1 MVMFRY
7 ALAGLMTVGLLAP
20 AIVFAADTSSTNIEI
35 VRNQLAEM
43 NRGDWKTALDVY
55 TPDTRNFGRKVGRA
69 VMARIFHDIYVTFPD
84 FRQDIVEIVAVGD
97 SVIVREK
104 MSGTHDGVGR
114 IPVNGGM
121 LVGVAPTG
129 HRYDI
134 DAIHWY
140 KMKDGKIAGH
150 YAVRDDLKMMQDL
163 GLSPKPALF
172 DWSAFAVEANRKR

>member
-1 MVMFRY
+1 MFRY
-7 ALAGLMTVGLLAP
+7 ARTGLVAVGLLAP
-20 AIVFAADTSSTNIEI
+20 SIVLAADIPSTNIRIIEK
-35 VRNQLAEM
+35 QLAEM

-69 VMARIFHDIYVTFPD
+69 VMAKIFQDIYTTFPN
-84 FRQDIVEIVAVGD
+84 FKQEIVEVVAAGD

-104 MSGTHDGVGR
+104 MTGTHDGVGR

-129 HRYDI
+129 RHYRI

-140 KMKDGKIAGH
+140 KLKDGKIVDH
-150 YAVRDDLKMMQDL
+150 YAVRDDLAMMQDL
-163 GLSPKPALF
+163 GLSPKPAPF
-172 DWSAFAVEANRKR
+172 DWAAFAAEANTER

>member
-1 MVMFRY
+1 MFRY
-7 ALAGLMTVGLLAP
+7 ARIGLLTVGLLAP
-20 AIVFAADTSSTNIEI
+20 SISPAADIASTNMEI
-35 VRNQLAEM
+35 IKKQLAEM

-69 VMARIFHDIYVTFPD
+69 VMARIFQDIYTTFPD
-84 FRQDIVEIVAVGD
+84 FKQEIVEIVAVGD

-104 MSGTHDGVGR
+104 MMGTHDGVGR

-129 HRYDI
+129 HHYQI

-140 KMKDGKIAGH
+140 KLKDGKIADH

-163 GLSPKPALF
+163 GLSPEPAPF
-172 DWSAFAVEANRKR
+172 DWAAFAAKANTKR

>member
-1 MVMFRY
+1 MFRY
-7 ALAGLMTVGLLAP
+7 ARAGLVTIGLLAP
-20 AIVFAADTSSTNIEI
+20 SVVLADDNPSTNIKIIES
-35 VRNQLAEM
+35 QLAEM
-43 NRGDWKTALDVY
+43 NRGDWKTALGVY

-69 VMARIFHDIYVTFPD
+69 VMARIFQDIYTTFPD
-84 FRQDIVEIVAVGD
+84 FKQEIVEIVAVGD

-104 MSGTHDGVGR
+104 MKGTHDGVGR

-129 HRYDI
+129 RHYEA

-140 KMKDGKIAGH
+140 KLKDGKITDH

-163 GLSPKPALF
+163 RLSPEPAPF
-172 DWSAFAVEANRKR
+172 DWAAFAAEANTKR

>member
-1 MVMFRY
+1 MFRY
-7 ALAGLMTVGLLAP
+7 ARAGLVTIGLLAP
-20 AIVFAADTSSTNIEI
+20 SVVLADDNPSTNTKIIES
-35 VRNQLAEM
+35 QLAEM
-43 NRGDWKTALDVY
+43 NRGDWKTALGVY

-69 VMARIFHDIYVTFPD
+69 VMARIFQDIYTTFPD
-84 FRQDIVEIVAVGD
+84 FKQEIVEIVAVGD

-104 MSGTHDGVGR
+104 MKGTHDGVGR

-129 HRYDI
+129 RHYEA

-140 KMKDGKIAGH
+140 KLKDGKITDH

-163 GLSPKPALF
+163 RLSPEPAPF
-172 DWSAFAVEANRKR
+172 DWAAFAAEANTKR

>member
-1 MVMFRY
+1 MFRY
-7 ALAGLMTVGLLAP
+7 ARTGLMMVSLLAP
-20 AIVFAADTSSTNIEI
+20 SGTLAADIPSTNIKIIEK
-35 VRNQLAEM
+35 QLAEM
-43 NRGDWKTALDVY
+43 NRGDWKAALGVY

-69 VMARIFHDIYVTFPD
+69 VMAKIFEDIYTTFPD
-84 FRQDIVEIVAVGD
+84 FKQEIVEIVAVGD

-104 MSGTHDGVGR
+104 MRGTHDGVGR

-129 HRYDI
+129 HHYQI

-140 KMKDGKIAGH
+140 KLKDGKIADH

-163 GLSPKPALF
+163 RLSPQPAPF
-172 DWSAFAVEANRKR
+172 DWAAFAAEANTKQ